1 VKIPI
6 GIAAVLCLVAT
17 GACGDAFEVA
27 VDGGPTTP
35 LISSAEAGAAD
46 DPPVVVTPEHPD
58 AAQQAQDGGTF
69 QADAHDEVLLEDA
82 GAGEDAHPVIVDAGV
97 DAGVVVDAS
106 PAPALCCFTGSSYE
120 PAICTSHP
128 DPCIL
133 GDGCAFATSS
143 GIGRGTYEAC
153 P

>member
-6 GIAAVLCLVAT
+6 GIAAVLCLLASS
-17 GACGDAFEVA
+17 GCGDAFEVA
-27 VDGGPTTP
+27 VDGGTLIP
-35 LISSAEAGAAD
+35 LTSSGEAGAAD
-46 DPPVVVTPEHPD
+46 DPTPEDPD
-58 AAQQAQDGGTF
+58 AAQGAQEGGTF

-97 DAGVVVDAS
+97 DADVVVDAS
-106 PAPALCCFTGSSYE
+106 PPPAPAVCCFTGSSYE